1 MQQGKARHGK
11 ARKGKTLP
19 RVGWRNDGGWM
30 GDGIHVERWLWCFGD
45 LFVGVVDR
53 WVGLCTKRVYL
64 LVFRIGRDDLI

>member
-1 MQQGKARHGK
+1 MFGGM
-11 ARKGKTLP
+11 
-19 RVGWRNDGGWM
+19 GWWDVVFGISDFESRDIGGWCGWM

-53 WVGLCTKRVYL
+53 WVGLCTERVYL